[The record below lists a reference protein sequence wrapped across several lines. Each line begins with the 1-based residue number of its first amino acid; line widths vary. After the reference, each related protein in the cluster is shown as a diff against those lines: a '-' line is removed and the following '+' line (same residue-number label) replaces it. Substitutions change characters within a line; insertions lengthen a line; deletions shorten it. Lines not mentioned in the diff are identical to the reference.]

1 MTFVKDNKI
10 WLIKDVSVVP
20 KSKREFFWKKI
31 YDRMYHRNRSDIAG
45 SVLLKT
51 CFDGI
56 MISMRTIIPS
66 KLFSKE
72 NKILIFMRV
81 DGSKQM
87 I

>member
-20 KSKREFFWKKI
+20 KSKREFFGKD

-56 MISMRTIIPS
+56 MVLMEIIIRQNCFQR
-66 KLFSKE
+66 KTKYLF
-72 NKILIFMRV
+72 L
-81 DGSKQM
+81 
-87 I
+87 

>member
-20 KSKREFFWKKI
+20 KSKREFFWK
-31 YDRMYHRNRSDIAG
+31 RFYHRNRSDIAG

-56 MISMRTIIPS
+56 MVLMEIIIPS

-72 NKILIFMRV
+72 NRILVFMRLNR
-81 DGSKQM
+81 GKQM